1 MGKKSPYIPFL
12 GMKSTGVAVHIM
24 QAQQFDDLTHFYM
37 KIGQLAK
44 DKSTLEEM
52 VKEYMAQ
59 QHLNIKQKHLL
70 MDRGL
75 FIRLL
80 ADKFE
85 FSDADAKLFWE
96 MAYNDGRFEQT
107 DSISMKA
114 FIYNYDKYY
123 TEIFHKY
130 KNMFSEHALRQRLID
145 IRMFLHD
152 WKVIPLL
159 FRTKTSS

>member
-1 MGKKSPYIPFL
+1 
-12 GMKSTGVAVHIM
+12 MKSTGVAIHIM

-80 ADKFE
+80 GTE
-85 FSDADAKLFWE
+85 LL
-96 MAYNDGRFEQT
+96 
-107 DSISMKA
+107 
-114 FIYNYDKYY
+114 IYVLP
-123 TEIFHKY
+123 
-130 KNMFSEHALRQRLID
+130 MS
-145 IRMFLHD
+145 
-152 WKVIPLL
+152 
-159 FRTKTSS
+159 